1 MYKVGIYLRISNDDG
16 DKIESNSIISQRSII
31 ENFVN
36 KQEDMLIYK
45 EYRDDGYTGTNF
57 NRPAFEQLLCD
68 IENRTINCVIVKDLS
83 RLGRNY
89 VMTGYYLEQYFPLHS
104 IRFIAIN
111 DNYDSL
117 NPSSNDDFMMP
128 IRNVF
133 NAHYSKDIS
142 RKVKSALR
150 AKQNAGEFVGAFAC
164 YGYKKDK
171 QDKHKLIIDE
181 EAATIVRRI
190 FELYNQGYGKIS
202 IVNILN
208 NEHIPCPSEYKKIKG
223 LAYRNNRKLDYTT
236 YWTYS
241 TIDRILKNETYIG
254 SVVQNKS
261 ERKTVRGKAIAMSED
276 NWIKSENKHESIID
290 IHTWNVTQ
298 ELLKKRGRQLD
309 LNSNIGLFAGFIKCG
324 DCGRSLAKVT
334 SKNKVNYVCGTY
346 KHYSSKLCT
355 RHTVSEELLE
365 KLILQKLNEEIA
377 KLDESD
383 FVQSKQKKQ
392 KVNDVSIYKTK
403 LERLYKLKKESY
415 EDYKSGLLTKEEY
428 LSYREDYNKEELLIN
443 GQMEAILS
451 ATDVAKERNQWIEN
465 LKKYRKLEYLDRTI
479 LACILDS
486 ITVYETEEEKVIDI
500 KLKYTL

>member
-36 KQEDMLIYK
+36 KQEDMVIQK

-57 NRPAFEQLLCD
+57 NRPGFEQLLCD
-68 IENRTINCVIVKDLS
+68 IESRIINCVIVKDLS

-89 VMTGYYLEQYFPLHS
+89 VMTGYYLEQYFPLQS

-117 NPSSNDDFMMP
+117 NLSSNDDFMMP

-276 NWIKSENKHESIID
+276 KWIKSENKHDSIID

-324 DCGRSLAKVT
+324 DCGRSLAKV
-334 SKNKVNYVCGTY
+334 KNGMKVSYVCGTY

-392 KVNDVSIYKTK
+392 KVNDVSSYKAK